1 MLDRFNKRPLSYSQL
16 SSWEYN
22 KDEWYDNYI
31 LNKRTVPNASMIA
44 GNVIGDLIGTT
55 KSPIKELVDIGVKE
69 YPLTARLGDIKM
81 IGFIDGYNPDTK
93 VLHENKTSATKYRWN
108 QRKAD
113 EHGQLTMYCLMLFL
127 AHNIPPED
135 ITMYL
140 NYIPVIKTQK
150 PRPEFAGLPLY
161 LCDENTCEDHIALPN
176 PPTFKQYKTS
186 RNTKQVR
193 DYIDYI
199 HTTVADMDAFIE
211 AKSGDKVDALTI

>member
-1 MLDRFNKRPLSYSQL
+1 MLERFNKRPLSYSQL
-16 SSWEYN
+16 SSWEYS
-22 KDEWYDNYI
+22 KEEWYDNYI

-44 GNVIGDLIGTT
+44 GNVIGDLIGTP
-55 KSPIKELVDIGVKE
+55 KSPIKELVDIGTKE

-113 EHGQLTMYCLMLFL
+113 EHGQLTMYALMLFL
-127 AHNIPPED
+127 SRQVAPED

-140 NYIPVIKTQK
+140 NYIPVIKNQK
-150 PRPEFAGLPLY
+150 PRKEFADLPLY

-176 PPTFKQYKTS
+176 PPIFKQFET
-186 RNTKQVR
+186 RRTTQQVR

-199 HTTVADMDAFIE
+199 HTTVAKMDDYI
-211 AKSGDKVDALTI
+211 KLRSVDKVGAMVA